1 MTPFDVVFAIVPLG
15 VTWSMM
21 VLAAYPIMSI
31 CKVADI
37 PGSKAI
43 GKRIKS
49 VTIEVKGVMK
59 RVFMVGKNGMPH
71 CQNGGQYYIR

>member
-1 MTPFDVVFAIVPLG
+1 MTPSDIVFAIVPLE
-15 VTWSMM
+15 VAWSML
-21 VLAAYPIMSI
+21 VFAAYLMMSI

-59 RVFMVGKNGMPH
+59 RVFMVGKNGIPH
-71 CQNGGQYYIR
+71 CQNGGQYYIK